1 MGGSSKQKAALAA
14 APDAM
19 KRPAACQKASHQS
32 ATMIIVR
39 FMEISLGHAGMQVN
53 TLRRGNDDQ
62 GAGTA
67 IY

>member
-39 FMEISLGHAGMQVN
+39 FMEISLGHARMQVN
-53 TLRRGNDDQ
+53 TWRRGNDDQ